1 MLHRFLQFPL
11 EYVIKKNLKILIGS
25 SNEPAGLP
33 CAMPGRARRGEPTS
47 NEGTHPSMDERY
59 DAQVLERKWQGR
71 WEAENLFRVR
81 EAPGRPKYYLLE
93 MFPYPSGNIHMG
105 HVRNYTIGDVVAR
118 YQRMCGFNVLHPM
131 GWDAFGMPAEN
142 AAIAN
147 QTHPARWTYANI
159 DTMRSQLKRLG
170 FSYDWQR
177 ELATCRPEY
186 YRWEQWLFLRMYEK
200 GLAFRKESYV
210 NWCDP
215 CQTVLANEQVE
226 AGMCWRC
233 GKPVR
238 QKKLS
243 QWFFRITRYAEDL
256 LLHCDQLPGWP
267 EKVITMQKNWIGK
280 SLGAEIRFPLEN
292 GGGEIAVFTTRHD
305 TVFGATFMC
314 LAPEHPLVPKLCQ
327 GTPQAGEVLA
337 FVERISHQDR
347 SAKAVEGYE
356 KEGVFVG
363 AYCLNPMTGRR
374 MPIYTAN
381 FALMEYG
388 TGAVM
393 SVPAH
398 DQRDFEFAK
407 RYGLPIVAV
416 VQPPD
421 SELDPDAMD
430 AAYAG
435 EGILVNSGAFNGL
448 PNRKAQEAI
457 ADHLEANHLG
467 RRTVSFRLRDWG
479 ISRQRYWGAPI
490 PVIHC
495 ERCGIVPVPEADLPV
510 VLPEDAD
517 LLKGGQSPLP
527 VLERFVRAVCP
538 SCGSTQARRE
548 TDTMDTFVESS
559 WYFERFCSPDCHTSM
574 FDPAAVDYWMP
585 VDQYI
590 GGVEHAILHLLY
602 SRFYTRVLRDE
613 GLVSFKEPFTR
624 LLTQGMVCKETIACP
639 EHGFL
644 LPSEAHADGGARL
657 CGICRRPVV
666 VGRVEKMSKSKKNVI
681 DPNTLLERYGADTTR
696 LFCLFAA
703 PPEKDLEWSEQGV
716 EGGFRFLN
724 RVWRLAADWMPAAA
738 SAQPYG
744 GALRDLEE
752 PLQGLVRKT
761 HETIRKVTRDIE
773 ERFHFNTA
781 ISAVMEL
788 FNAMAMLDGKNPD
801 AAAAGVMRL
810 ALESLTRM
818 LAPIVPHIAEEL
830 WAALG
835 NTQSILL
842 ASWPR
847 WRQDAIERDE
857 VLIVVQVNGKLRSRI
872 TAGIDADDAVVT
884 QMALADENVRK
895 FVQDRSVRKVIVV
908 KNKLVNVVV

>member
-1 MLHRFLQFPL
+1 
-11 EYVIKKNLKILIGS
+11 
-25 SNEPAGLP
+25 
-33 CAMPGRARRGEPTS
+33 
-47 NEGTHPSMDERY
+47 
-59 DAQVLERKWQGR
+59 
-71 WEAENLFRVR
+71 
-81 EAPGRPKYYLLE
+81 
-93 MFPYPSGNIHMG
+93 
-105 HVRNYTIGDVVAR
+105 VAR
-118 YQRMCGFNVLHPM
+118 YKRMRGFNVLHPM

-147 QTHPARWTYANI
+147 NTHPARWTYANI
-159 DTMRSQLKRLG
+159 ANMRAQLKRLG

-177 ELATCRPEY
+177 EVATCRPEY

-200 GLAFRKESYV
+200 GLAVRKESYV

-238 QKKLS
+238 QKKMW
-243 QWFFRITRYAEDL
+243 QWFFRITQYAEDL
-256 LLHCDQLPGWP
+256 LVGCDELPGWP

-280 SLGAEIRFPLEN
+280 SLGAEIRFPIEN
-292 GGGEIAVFTTRHD
+292 GDGVIPVFTTRHD
-305 TVFGATFMC
+305 TVFGATFLC
-314 LAPEHPLVPKLCQ
+314 LAPEHPLVPQLSR
-327 GTPQAGEVLA
+327 GTPQEREVLG
-337 FVERISHQDR
+337 FIERISHQDR
-347 SAKAVEGYE
+347 SAKALESYE

-363 AYCLNPMTGRR
+363 AHGINPLNGRR

-393 SVPAH
+393 AVPAH
-398 DQRDFEFAK
+398 DQRDFEFARK
-407 RYGLPIVAV
+407 YGLEIVV
-416 VQPPD
+416 VVKPVD
-421 SELDPDAMD
+421 SDLEAGRMRE
-430 AAYAG
+430 AYTG
-435 EGILVNSGAFNGL
+435 EGIMVNSGRFNGL
-448 PNRKAQEAI
+448 ANTQAQEAI
-457 ADHLEANHLG
+457 ADHLEKEGTG
-467 RRTVSFRLRDWG
+467 RRAVSFRLRDWG

-495 ERCGIVPVPEADLPV
+495 EGCGIVPVPQQDLPV

-517 LLKGGQSPLP
+517 LLEGGKSPLP
-527 VLERFVRAVCP
+527 ALPSFARVTCP
-538 SCGSTQARRE
+538 KCSSRQARRE

-559 WYFERFCSPDCHTSM
+559 WYFERFCSPDWHTGM
-574 FDPAAVDYWMP
+574 FDPQAAAYWMP

-602 SRFYTRVLRDE
+602 SRFYTRVLKDE

-624 LLTQGMVCKETIACP
+624 LLTQGMVCQETTACP

-644 LPSEAHADGGARL
+644 YPTEVLSEDGAR
-657 CGICRRPVV
+657 CCAKCRRPVV

-724 RVWRLAADWMPAAA
+724 RVWRLAAEWMPVVA
-738 SAQPYG
+738 SARTFAGNPDDLDG
-744 GALRDLEE
+744 SLR
-752 PLQGLVRKT
+752 GLHRKT
-761 HETIRKVTRDIE
+761 HDTIRKVTRDIE

-788 FNAMAMLDGKNPD
+788 FNAMTLLGAEEQGPNK
-801 AAAAGVMRL
+801 AAVMRL
-810 ALESLTRM
+810 ALESLTLM
-818 LAPIVPHIAEEL
+818 LSPIVPHIAEEL

-835 NTQSILL
+835 YSQSILL
-842 ASWPR
+842 AAWPSWSEEALAR
-847 WRQDAIERDE
+847 EEA
-857 VLIVVQVNGKLRSRI
+857 LIVVQVNGKLRSRM
-872 TAGIDADDAVVT
+872 TVEIDCDAET
-884 QMALADENVRK
+884 LKQMALADENVGK
-895 FVQDRSVRKVIVV
+895 FVQGKPVRKIVVV